1 MMSDNGVLILECI
14 GKTDPGSEGRFL
26 SHMFNLM
33 EVESQYVEVR
43 SKLQF
48 LSMLEASPYDTIHIT
63 THGSLRKKEFT
74 GFWTPGGSVRLG
86 DFPDDL
92 LKGRTL
98 VSTACQSGTK
108 AFARALVEKTS
119 LRFYIA
125 PTESPR
131 FHNAIFFSHWFY
143 HKVFV
148 LNVSIRRTVEDY
160 REGYKNPHDFAILP
174 A

>member
-1 MMSDNGVLILECI
+1 MKDDGVLVLECI

-43 SKLQF
+43 TKRQL
-48 LSMLEASPYDTIHIT
+48 LTMLESSPYNTIHIT
-63 THGSLRKKEFT
+63 THGSLKNTEFK

-98 VSTACQSGTK
+98 VST
-108 AFARALVEKTS
+108 RAS
-119 LRFYIA
+119 RG
-125 PTESPR
+125 
-131 FHNAIFFSHWFY
+131 
-143 HKVFV
+143 
-148 LNVSIRRTVEDY
+148 RR
-160 REGYKNPHDFAILP
+160 PLP
-174 A
+174 GDWSRRLH